1 MSEPDQGSSASGPD
15 DLSVLDNMAWHALR
29 GPQADLAEWSPDGRA
44 GRYRRK
50 VSPICGVP
58 TTGADDW
65 AGLAALA
72 GPGGYVS
79 LFRDEINPAPAPW
92 KELFR
97 EEITQYVAG
106 GLVDPPDIGITELG
120 PDDVEEMVSLAKLT
134 EPGPFS
140 TQTHRTGRYFGV
152 RRQGRLIAMAGERM
166 RVAGWGEVSAVCVHP
181 DGQRQGLG
189 EALTLAAAKA
199 ITDRGDR
206 AMLHVRGG
214 NDPAHRLYLRL
225 GFEVR
230 RPIAVGVY
238 RLIDER

>member
-1 MSEPDQGSSASGPD
+1 MPDRD

-29 GPQADLAEWSPDGRA
+29 GRQADLAEWSPDGRA
-44 GRYRRK
+44 ARYQRK
-50 VSPICGVP
+50 VSPICA
-58 TTGADDW
+58 TSATGRDDW
-65 AGLAALA
+65 DGLAALA
-72 GPGGYVS
+72 GPGGHVS
-79 LFRDEINPAPAPW
+79 LFRDRIDPPPGPW

-106 GLVDPPDIGITELG
+106 DLAEPADIGITELG
-120 PDDVEEMVSLAKLT
+120 PADADDMVALAKLT

-140 TQTHRTGRYFGV
+140 AQTHRTGRYFGL

-166 RVAGWGEVSAVCVHP
+166 RVEGWGEVSAVCVHP

-238 RLIDER
+238 RLIDEG